1 MDIKSVEY
9 HKYFRI
15 GEIATLKIEEDSGVY
30 QEFNCIIAQVSE
42 VSCELGIMYDELSE
56 DIIGREQPAVIMAM
70 VGYLHCECPVIIGK
84 NSFEQMVFARFSG
97 EATILIKRN
106 YIRQDVL
113 IPFIYTQVRGFET
126 AKELVQERRSNP
138 RLVNFTDE
146 THGESFKVVSW
157 QGNEDV
163 LPVRI
168 NLGGGGLRFTTID
181 PFPRNSYLVLQIFLN
196 WPKPK
201 VVHAVLKVIRSKPF
215 EQTPEDRFFYNW
227 AKLRL
232 KSQTISITAGSY
244 EFIEDEDRE
253 AIIDYIKEMQSLHK
267 VIADEGSENS

>member
-1 MDIKSVEY
+1 MDLKSVEY

-30 QEFNCIIAQVSE
+30 EEFNCVIAQVSD

-56 DIIGREQPAVIMAM
+56 NLIGKEKPAVIIAM

-84 NSFEQMVFARFSG
+84 NSFEQVVFARFSG
-97 EATILIKRN
+97 EATIQIKRN
-106 YIRQDVL
+106 YIRHDVL
-113 IPFIYTQVRGFET
+113 IPFLYSHARGFET
-126 AKELVQERRSNP
+126 ARELVQERRSKP
-138 RLVNFTDE
+138 GLVNFNDE
-146 THGESFKVVSW
+146 PYGESYKVVSW

-163 LPVRI
+163 LPVRL
-168 NLGGGGLRFTTID
+168 NLGGGGVRFTTVD
-181 PFPRNSYLVLQIFLN
+181 PFPRNSFLALQIFLN
-196 WPKPK
+196 WPQPK

-253 AIIDYIKEMQSLHK
+253 AVIDYIKEMQALHK
-267 VIADEGSENS
+267 IVKDEGEQ